1 MHQKITHE
9 ILLQSFYD
17 ELSPE
22 DNLHLELSLMNDPQL
37 QLEYDQFR
45 KTIQTL
51 DELTLQPSNK
61 SISKI
66 LKYSKDELI
75 PAH

>member
-45 KTIQTL
+45 KTIQAL
-51 DELTLQPSNK
+51 DELTLQPSKK
-61 SISKI
+61 SISNI

>member
-22 DNLHLELSLMNDPQL
+22 DNLHLELSLMNDPRL

>member
-22 DNLHLELSLMNDPQL
+22 DNLHLELSLLNDLQL

-45 KTIQTL
+45 KTIQSL
-51 DELTLQPSNK
+51 DELTLQPSK
-61 SISKI
+61 KAISNI

>member
-22 DNLHLELSLMNDPQL
+22 DNLHLELSLMNDPKL
-37 QLEYDQFR
+37 QLEYDQFS
-45 KTIQTL
+45 KTILSL
-51 DELTLQPSNK
+51 DELTLQPSKK
-61 SISKI
+61 SISNI

-75 PAH
+75 AAH

>member
-51 DELTLQPSNK
+51 DELTLQPSKK
-61 SISKI
+61 SISNI